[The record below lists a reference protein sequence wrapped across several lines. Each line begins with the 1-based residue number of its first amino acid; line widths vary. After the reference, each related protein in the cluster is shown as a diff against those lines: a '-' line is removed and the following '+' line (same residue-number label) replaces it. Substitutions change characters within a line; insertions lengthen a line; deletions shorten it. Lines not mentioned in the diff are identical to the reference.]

1 VFLDDCVI
9 SGGGPEHLVDGS
21 RRKPMDSMRLAL
33 CLAAVLIGCS
43 GSANR
48 AGFDDNAPPP
58 APGPVSSG
66 GGGSSGALGS
76 SGTPGAP
83 PPPDGK
89 TLLYAHTDTTLF
101 QANADDLTAP
111 LTKVGDFDCVG
122 KSGGGSMTDLAVT
135 KDGKLFG
142 VSEGAA
148 YPLTITGTTVHCEA
162 TWSLPQTKFYGL
174 TIAPEK
180 TVATDEVLIAAD
192 SKGGLYQIDQS
203 SGTPT
208 QVGSLGTDASSG
220 QPWALSGDI
229 VFMAN
234 AGDPIGFATVRTCN
248 GSTCSAADTLIE
260 VDVKKIAPGTQSVLK
275 AVRGKVVRGSWC
287 TNGSQTS
294 YGSMF
299 GIVAYKD
306 KVFGFSRS
314 GDIIEIH
321 NTDGTG
327 CLIQSE
333 SANKFA
339 GAGITTTA
347 PVVAPP
353 AVN

>member
-1 VFLDDCVI
+1 
-9 SGGGPEHLVDGS
+9 
-21 RRKPMDSMRLAL
+21 MDSTRLAL
-33 CLAAVLIGCS
+33 CFAAVLLGCS
-43 GSANR
+43 GSASR
-48 AGFDDNAPPP
+48 AGFDSNDPSVG
-58 APGPVSSG
+58 GPSGSS
-66 GGGSSGALGS
+66 GGGSSGSLGS
-76 SGTPGAP
+76 SGSPGSSGAP
-83 PPPDGK
+83 AGDGK

-101 QANADDLTAP
+101 QADPEDLTAP
-111 LTKVGDFDCVG
+111 LTRVGDFDCVG
-122 KSGGGSMTDLAVT
+122 KSGSGGGGSMTDLAVT

-142 VSEGAA
+142 VSQGAA
-148 YPLTITGTTVHCEA
+148 YPLTISGSTVHCEA

-174 TIAPEK
+174 TVAPEN
-180 TVATDEVLIAAD
+180 TVAKDEVLIAAD
-192 SKGGLYQIDQS
+192 GMGGLYQIDQH

-208 QVGSLGTDASSG
+208 QVGTLGTDPKSG

-234 AGDPIGFATVRTCN
+234 GGAPIGFATVRTCP
-248 GSTCSAADTLIE
+248 GGQCASSDTLIE
-260 VDVKKIAPGTQSVLK
+260 VDVGKIAPGTQSVLK

-287 TNGSQTS
+287 TSSGSQSS

-306 KVFGFSRS
+306 KVIGFSRS
-314 GDIIEIH
+314 GDVIEIH

-327 CLIQSE
+327 CLIQSDNT
-333 SANKFA
+333 NKFA